1 MTNAFPRAQTRRD
14 RRPGHRRSFFLYVVS
29 GVASVATHYA
39 FTIAAVELVAWR
51 PLFATSVGFLV
62 GAVTKYL
69 LNYFLAFESEEP
81 HAAAIPRFAVMILS
95 LFAAN
100 AAIFWL
106 LHDEGGLHYM
116 LAQVITTSIL
126 VPVGYLANRVWVFR

>member
-1 MTNAFPRAQTRRD
+1 MSAPPPRAASRRE
-14 RRPGHRRSFFLYVVS
+14 RRPGHRRSFVLYVVS

-69 LNYFLAFESEEP
+69 MNYFLAFESEEP
-81 HAAAIPRFAVMILS
+81 HAAAIPRFGVMILS

-100 AAIFWL
+100 AAIFWA
-106 LHDEGGLHYM
+106 LHEEAGLHYM
-116 LAQVITTSIL
+116 VAQVITTGFL
-126 VPVGYLANRVWVFR
+126 VPVGYLVNRAWVFR